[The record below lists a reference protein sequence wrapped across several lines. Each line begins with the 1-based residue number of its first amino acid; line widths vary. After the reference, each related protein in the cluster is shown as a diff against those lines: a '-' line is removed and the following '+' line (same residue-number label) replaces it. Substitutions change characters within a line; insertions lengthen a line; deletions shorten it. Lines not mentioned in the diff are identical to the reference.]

1 MKYLFVLYNISVK
14 ADAGIM
20 EKHGLSGP
28 KKKY

>member
-28 KKKY
+28 KKY